1 MVEIIHHCFLLFLIG
16 KIFNK
21 LDIVYIILLFFMTL
35 SEISIIIP
43 DIYKLINYLLINQL
57 IK

>member
-1 MVEIIHHCFLLFLIG
+1 MLEIIHHCSLLFLIG
-16 KIFNK
+16 KIFSK

-35 SEISIIIP
+35 SEIFFIIP
-43 DIYKLINYLLINQL
+43 DIYKSIIYQS